1 MGNIAADPLKIFRNK
16 ILDHGGLLLL
26 IKIMKTPEY
35 KFILETGVWVL
46 KILCECNPPPNYELV
61 KEAIPFL
68 AKVVIEEE
76 NQEILADAISI
87 LANLS
92 DDQRCG
98 GNGAISIQY
107 LIDSGGLIGKLL
119 SLLKYIP

>member
-1 MGNIAADPLKIFRNK
+1 MGNIAADPLEIFRNE
-16 ILDHGGLLLL
+16 ILTQRGLMIL
-26 IKIMKTPEY
+26 IKIMRTTEY
-35 KFILETGVWVL
+35 KVILERGICAL
-46 KILCECNPPPNYELV
+46 KGLCRCYPPPNYELV

-92 DDQRCG
+92 DDQQCG
-98 GNGAISIQY
+98 GNGEISIQY